1 MAFLVQHGGSRA
13 VAGKAAAG
21 ARERKPRHG
30 GARAAAKKNSSKM
43 GHGNRQFAACLLALL
58 VCICVVKL
66 LPLLSSR
73 ISSGH
78 GVHLVEGNLAR
89 HVSSDDTE
97 GVGAQSS
104 WQSSVVDGPQQPGV
118 PILPRAVADPFR
130 SSQES
135 GTSLINDTVKAGTNL
150 ENKSGTEGQFIS
162 SAESDSPP
170 GGSFMKP
177 RQAAVTDIQISM
189 PSSKI
194 YCDDKSRDEGFPY
207 ARPIICQ
214 MSGDARV
221 APESS
226 SIALTMPMQKSDEL
240 RRIRP
245 YARQDD
251 TLPPLVREVVIRA
264 AASENDAPKCSVNHD
279 VPAVIFSIGGYTG
292 NFFHDMSDVLIPLYL
307 TSFQFKGR
315 HVTVG
320 LLRDR
325 DLIIRQHPTR
335 NPKGYTMPDFMRFLR
350 HCYGLSTDKPLV
362 LGEQPDKKPRML
374 IISRRRTRKLMNLRR
389 VAAMSRALGFDVV
402 ISEAGG
408 NLKKFATMVNSCD
421 VLVAV
426 HGAGLTN
433 QVFLPPQAV
442 VIQIVPWGKMDW
454 MATNFYGEPARG
466 MNLRYLE
473 YYISKEE
480 SSLIHSQ
487 GWNALSE
494 MIMKQDVKLNLK
506 RFKPTLLQAL
516 DLLQA

>member
-1 MAFLVQHGGSRA
+1 MAFLVQHSGSRA

-30 GARAAAKKNSSKM
+30 ARAAAKKNSSKL
-43 GHGNRQFAACLLALL
+43 GHGNRKLAACLLALL
-58 VCICVVKL
+58 VCICVAKL
-66 LPLLSSR
+66 LPLLSLR
-73 ISSGH
+73 VSSGH
-78 GVHLVEGNLAR
+78 GVQLAEGNLAS
-89 HVSSDDTE
+89 HVSSVDTE

-104 WQSSVVDGPQQPGV
+104 LQSSVDGPRRPRA
-118 PILPRAVADPFR
+118 PILPRAGADPFR
-130 SSQES
+130 SSPES
-135 GTSLINDTVKAGTNL
+135 VKYQVTVA
-150 ENKSGTEGQFIS
+150 
-162 SAESDSPP
+162 P
-170 GGSFMKP
+170 
-177 RQAAVTDIQISM
+177 AVTDVQISM

-194 YCDDKSRDEGFPY
+194 YCDDKSRNEGFPY

-221 APESS
+221 APGSS

-307 TSFQFKGR
+307 TSFRFKGR

-350 HCYGLSTDKPLV
+350 HSYGLSRDKPLV

-466 MNLRYLE
+466 MNLRLMTHE
-473 YYISKEE
+473 DMRLFSKAEDDQTCNGPQHGPAAEGGGEE
-480 SSLIHSQ
+480 KVAARDFRHKI
-487 GWNALSE
+487 
-494 MIMKQDVKLNLK
+494 
-506 RFKPTLLQAL
+506 
-516 DLLQA
+516 